1 MTIHVALNHRTSY
14 FFDRPV
20 IVTPHS
26 IRLRPAPHCRT
37 PIKSYSLTVRP
48 GDHYVNWQ
56 QDPQS
61 NFVAR
66 VNFEKPVRSLEIE
79 VDLVAEMTVINPFDF
94 YLEPDAEQYPFE
106 YSPALREELKP
117 YLPTLTTGPKLAE
130 YIKGIDCSHRRTVI
144 FLVDLNAKLSQDI
157 SYLIRLEPGVQSA
170 EETLTKGSGS
180 CRDSAWLM
188 IQILRHFGIAARFAS
203 GYLIQ
208 LTSDI
213 KSIDGPAG
221 PEVDFTDLHAWCE
234 VFLPGAGWVGLDPTS
249 GLFAGEGH
257 IPLACTPEPTSAA
270 PITGATEECEVEF
283 DFAMSVSRVHEDP
296 RVTLPYDDATWQRI
310 EASGHAV
317 DRSLNENDVRLT
329 MGGEP
334 TFVSID
340 DQDGDEWNTAAVGPT
355 KLRFANQLLSKFKNR
370 FGDGGMLHYGLGKW
384 YPGEPLPRWAL
395 RCFWRKDGHA
405 LWEDT
410 QWLADPS
417 KDYGHT
423 AEDARKFTERLAG
436 KLVVNPENVVDGYE
450 DILYYLWK
458 ERSLPVNVDIRDSK
472 LDSAEERTRLA
483 RVFEQGITSSV
494 GVALPLRYVWW
505 ADSPYWESS
514 EWIIRGDHMF
524 LIPGDSPMG
533 LRLPL
538 AGLMFVGKEAGSE
551 DFIEADPME
560 DRQPLAMRADI
571 VQQRETDAANFDQS
585 RTSSHDQLVGAGSAT
600 ATMSSA
606 ARNFAASDDSA
617 SASFGSNGGN
627 GSVQS
632 LYEPGDNLTS
642 QDDFADRS
650 ADKPVRTAM
659 CVEARGGKLHVF
671 LPPID
676 RAEGFIDLITAIEQT
691 AAEMKKPVVIE
702 GYLPPH
708 DARLQHISVTP
719 DPGVIEVNVHPAE
732 SWQELVDITTGV
744 YADARACRLGTEKFD
759 QDGTHTG
766 TGGGNHI
773 VMGAATPADSPFL
786 RRPDVLRSL
795 IGYWMNHPSL
805 SYLFSG
811 KFVGPTSQAPRV
823 DEGRRDSA
831 YELQIA
837 FEQIPDSGD
846 VPPWLV
852 DRVFRHL
859 LVDLTGNTHR
869 SEFCIDKLFSPDSST
884 GRLGL
889 VEFRAFEMP
898 PHERMSLTQQL
909 LLRALVARFWNEPYR
924 ESIVDWDTSIH
935 DRWLLPHFVWNDF
948 GDVIEETAAAGF
960 DLQHEW
966 FRPHF
971 EFRFPRIGAVQTRGL
986 AIELREA
993 VEPWYVLG
1001 EEASGGGT
1009 SRYVDSSVERLQV
1022 SVRGMVDG
1030 RHKVI
1035 CNGRL
1040 LPLHPTG
1047 AQGESVCGVRYRA
1060 WQPPSCLHPMI
1071 PVDTPLVFDVYDTW
1085 MKRNL
1090 GGARYYVSHPGGLN
1104 PTTFPVNANEAESRR
1119 VARFIKFGH
1128 TPGDM
1133 IEMPPTEFNPHFP
1146 MTLDLRRGR
1155 KS

>member
-14 FFDRPV
+14 TFDRPV
-20 IVTPHS
+20 QVTPHS

-66 VNFEKPVRSLEIE
+66 VNFEKPIRSLEVE

-94 YLEPDAEQYPFE
+94 YLEPDAEQYPFS
-106 YSPALREELKP
+106 YAPALREELKP
-117 YLPTLTTGPKLAE
+117 YLPTPTIGPKLAE
-130 YIKGIDCSHRRTVI
+130 YIDSVDRSKRRTVM
-144 FLVDLNAKLSQDI
+144 FLVDLNAQLSRDI
-157 SYLIRLEPGVQSA
+157 KYLIRLEPGVQSA

-208 LTSDI
+208 LTADI
-213 KSIDGPAG
+213 KALDGPSG

-270 PITGATEECEVEF
+270 PITGATDKCEVEF
-283 DFAMSVSRVHEDP
+283 DFAMSVTRVHEDP
-296 RVTLPYDDATWQRI
+296 RVTLPYDDATWKRI

-317 DRSLNENDVRLT
+317 DESLRTNDVRLT

-340 DQDGDEWNTAAVGPT
+340 DQEGEEWNTAAVGPT
-355 KLRFANQLLSKFKNR
+355 KLRYANQLLGKFKER
-370 FGDGGMLHYGLGKW
+370 FGKGGLLHYGLGKW

-405 LWEDT
+405 LWEDP

-417 KDYGHT
+417 QDYGHT
-423 AEDARKFTERLAG
+423 VDDAREFARRLAQ
-436 KLVVNPENVVDGYE
+436 KLSVNPRHVTDGFE

-458 ERSLPVNVDIRDSK
+458 ERRLPANVDLRDPK
-472 LDSAEERTRLA
+472 LDSEEERTRLT

-494 GVALPLRYVWW
+494 GVTLPLRYVWW
-505 ADSPYWESS
+505 ANQPYWESS
-514 EWIIRGDHMF
+514 EWVVRSDQMF

-538 AGLMFVGKEAGSE
+538 AGLMFVDKVEQLE

-560 DRQPLAMRADI
+560 DRRPLATRTEIM
-571 VQQRETDAANFDQS
+571 QQRASVVSAVDSWNS
-585 RTSSHDQLVGAGSAT
+585 SSHFALVGASSSGDSSQQGAIDAIAAT
-600 ATMSSA
+600 GP
-606 ARNFAASDDSA
+606 
-617 SASFGSNGGN
+617 FGTTST
-627 GSVQS
+627 VAQR
-632 LYEPGDNLTS
+632 LYEPTTNLS
-642 QDDFADRS
+642 SSDYFASRS
-650 ADKPVRTAM
+650 SDQPVRTAM
-659 CVEARGGKLHVF
+659 CVEPRGGKLHVF

-676 RAEGFIDLITAIEQT
+676 RLEGFIELIAAIEHT
-691 AAEMKKPVVIE
+691 ASEMQKPVVVE

-708 DARLQHISVTP
+708 DPRLQHISVTP

-732 SWQELVDITTGV
+732 SWEELVSITSGV
-744 YADARACRLGTEKFD
+744 YEDARLCRLGTEKFD

-852 DRVFRHL
+852 DRIFRHL

-869 SEFCIDKLFSPDSST
+869 SEFCIDKLFSPDSSS

-924 ESIVDWDTSIH
+924 DSIVDWDTSIH
-935 DRWLLPHFVWNDF
+935 DRWLLPHFVWEDF

-960 DLQHEW
+960 DLQHSW
-966 FRPHF
+966 FAPHY
-971 EFRFPRIGAVQTRGL
+971 EFRFPRIGTVNTRGL

-1022 SVRGMVDG
+1022 SIRGMVAS
-1030 RHKVI
+1030 RHQVL

-1047 AQGESVCGVRYRA
+1047 TQGEFVCGVRYRA
-1060 WQPPSCLHPMI
+1060 WQPPSCLHPLI
-1071 PVDTPLVFDVYDTW
+1071 PVDTPLVFDVFDTW
-1085 MKRNL
+1085 MKRSL

-1104 PTTFPVNANEAESRR
+1104 PATFPVNANEAESRR
-1119 VARFIKFGH
+1119 VARFTKIGH
-1128 TPGDM
+1128 TPGKFS
-1133 IEMPPTEFNPHFP
+1133 EMPEKECNPHYP

-1155 KS
+1155 K